1 MHLSERRCIW
11 HVSSFQAMLGPA
23 WEEHDSGLQDRVGCS
38 LFVLNSETGLN
49 QRPKPPQRQYLHCCG
64 PAFDSIPRQI
74 PGRTDKESLPN
85 FRSAGLPGF
94 S

>member
-49 QRPKPPQRQYLHCCG
+49 QRAQ
-64 PAFDSIPRQI
+64 
-74 PGRTDKESLPN
+74 
-85 FRSAGLPGF
+85 SAALTPVKL
-94 S
+94 SR